1 MIWDR
6 TTASHR
12 SRSLLPVSL
21 KYLSVEGVR
30 RVWYI
35 AIPVVSSLR
44 VQYQSM
50 QLVRPFCQR
59 RIYPRTQ
66 YLSSRAS
73 SLPHRPYVKVVNQAT
88 LALIGEPGIC
98 VSKFS
103 PFTSPDVIRYAAASK
118 AELETPEPEP
128 SPLNLAIIEIGSSE
142 AQPAEIP
149 ERLLSWIKK

>member
-1 MIWDR
+1 
-6 TTASHR
+6 
-12 SRSLLPVSL
+12 
-21 KYLSVEGVR
+21 
-30 RVWYI
+30 
-35 AIPVVSSLR
+35 
-44 VQYQSM
+44 M

-59 RIYPRTQ
+59 RIYPQTQ
-66 YLSSRAS
+66 YLSNRAS

-118 AELETPEPEP
+118 AELEAELEAAEPKP

-142 AQPAEIP
+142 AQSAEIP